1 MVGICRD
8 SVTLAA
14 GAMMPN
20 VVRFQDVE
28 FRFPG
33 QPPILQGLNL
43 SIDAGQTLALV
54 GRSGAGKSTLL
65 KLVNRLLLPTHG
77 TVSVEGRDTREWD
90 GIALRRRIGYVFQD
104 VGLFPHMTVEDNV
117 SIVPRLEQWPASR
130 IHNRTG
136 ELLTLVGLPPQIF
149 AARYPRELSGGQRQ
163 RVGLARALAID
174 PPVLLMD
181 EPFGALDPVTR
192 AEVRHEFVNLQK
204 RLRTTVIVVTHDIAE
219 AFALGQRVGV
229 IEAGQLLACD
239 TPGRVAAA
247 KDPRI
252 RAFVELLP
260 SVPVT

>member
-1 MVGICRD
+1 
-8 SVTLAA
+8 
-14 GAMMPN
+14 
-20 VVRFQDVE
+20 
-28 FRFPG
+28 
-33 QPPILQGLNL
+33 
-43 SIDAGQTLALV
+43 
-54 GRSGAGKSTLL
+54 
-65 KLVNRLLLPTHG
+65 
-77 TVSVEGRDTREWD
+77 
-90 GIALRRRIGYVFQD
+90 
-104 VGLFPHMTVEDNV
+104 
-117 SIVPRLEQWPASR
+117 
-130 IHNRTG
+130 
-136 ELLTLVGLPPQIF
+136 
-149 AARYPRELSGGQRQ
+149 
-163 RVGLARALAID
+163 
-174 PPVLLMD
+174 MD